1 MDPEYVIRIINSLA
15 STKFDP
21 IVVTAMTKV
30 FESGKL
36 RIHRAA
42 TVSGIQAAA
51 AAAVTSAAGEPS

>member
-15 STKFDP
+15 ATKFDP
-21 IVVTAMTKV
+21 VVVSAMTRV

-42 TVSGIQAAA
+42 TVSGEQAAA
-51 AAAVTSAAGEPS
+51 SVITTAEPV